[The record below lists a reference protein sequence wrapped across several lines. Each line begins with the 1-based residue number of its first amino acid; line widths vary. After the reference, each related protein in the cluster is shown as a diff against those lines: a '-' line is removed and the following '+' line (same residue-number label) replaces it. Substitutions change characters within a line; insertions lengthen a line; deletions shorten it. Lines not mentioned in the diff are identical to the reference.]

1 MKQLYRYILALLANK
16 LLKNDNENEICAFF
30 PLAKAESTLN
40 IKLVVAE

>member
-16 LLKNDNENEICAFF
+16 LLKNDLKNCAFF